1 LSFWYDS
8 QFFRSSII
16 QEEIVKEPKDG
27 YVRCGMIHLGAHLK
41 VDVVNETPQMTVLT
55 VVVDD
60 GPLHIA
66 LNRRAAESLQQKLEL
81 FIKDW
86 PDTY

>member
-1 LSFWYDS
+1 M
-8 QFFRSSII
+8 
-16 QEEIVKEPKDG
+16 KEPKDG

-66 LNRRAAESLQQKLEL
+66 LNRRAAENSPTNARTFHKRLA
-81 FIKDW
+81 
-86 PDTY
+86 

>member
-1 LSFWYDS
+1 M
-8 QFFRSSII
+8 
-16 QEEIVKEPKDG
+16 KEPKDG

-66 LNRRAAESLQQKLEL
+66 LNRRAAESLQQTLEL

-86 PDTY
+86 PEDTAIDALLRG

>member
-1 LSFWYDS
+1 M
-8 QFFRSSII
+8 
-16 QEEIVKEPKDG
+16 KEPMDG

-41 VDVVNETPQMTVLT
+41 VDVVNETAQTTLLT

-66 LNRRAAESLQQKLEL
+66 LNRRAAESLLQTLEL
-81 FIKDW
+81 FMTDW
-86 PDTY
+86 PEDTTIDALLRS

>member
-1 LSFWYDS
+1 M
-8 QFFRSSII
+8 
-16 QEEIVKEPKDG
+16 KEPMDG

-55 VVVDD
+55 VVVDE

-66 LNRRAAESLQQKLEL
+66 LIRRAAESLQQKLEL

-86 PDTY
+86 PDGTD